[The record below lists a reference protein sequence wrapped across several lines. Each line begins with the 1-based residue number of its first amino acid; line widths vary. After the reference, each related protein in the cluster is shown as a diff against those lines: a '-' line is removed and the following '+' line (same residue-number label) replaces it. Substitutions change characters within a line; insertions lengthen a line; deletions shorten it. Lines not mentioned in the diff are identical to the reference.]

1 MSRIRVLIVDDHE
14 VVRLGLRILM
24 EDQPDMEVV
33 AEAGD
38 ADHALI
44 EVERHRPQ
52 VAIVDI
58 RLPGRNGL
66 EICKEIRQT
75 YPETRVVIL
84 TSQADDDFIVEA
96 LRAGASGYVL
106 KQVGGDELI
115 RAVLAAS
122 RGETALD
129 PQTAA
134 RVVARLRDL
143 ETQVEANA
151 FKELSPREID
161 VLRLVIEGQ
170 SNKEIGA
177 ALNLSDITV
186 RNYISNM
193 LAKLN
198 LSNRV
203 ELAAFA
209 VKHRLPSFK
218 NFGSLLRN

>member
-1 MSRIRVLIVDDHE
+1 
-14 VVRLGLRILM
+14 
-24 EDQPDMEVV
+24 
-33 AEAGD
+33 
-38 ADHALI
+38 
-44 EVERHRPQ
+44 
-52 VAIVDI
+52 
-58 RLPGRNGL
+58 
-66 EICKEIRQT
+66 
-75 YPETRVVIL
+75 VIL

-96 LRAGASGYVL
+96 LRMGASGYVL

-115 RAVLAAS
+115 RAVQAAA

-134 RVVARLRDL
+134 RVVARMRDL
-143 ETQVEANA
+143 ETQVEASA
-151 FKELSPREID
+151 FKDLSPREKD
-161 VLRLVIEGQ
+161 VLRLVAQGQ

-193 LAKLN
+193 LDKLE

-209 VKHRLPSFK
+209 TAHHLSDKS
-218 NFGSLLRN
+218 